1 MKDIFTI
8 LLAAASFILSLYT
21 LWVTQL
27 HRGRLKMTRPSLV
40 CFKREMP
47 SGRPK
52 IFLRTLLFTTASKG
66 RVIENMYLRVHQP
79 SGMYIFDFWGYAGE
93 SEKLTLGSG
102 LFVGPTGVAFNHH
115 FNPRHD
121 SSDFL

>member
-8 LLAAASFILSLYT
+8 LLAAASFVLSLYT

-27 HRGRLKMTRPSLV
+27 RRGRLKMTRPSLV
-40 CFKREMP
+40 CFTREMP
-47 SGRPK
+47 SGRSK

-79 SGMYIFDFWGYAGE
+79 GGTYIFDFWGYGE
-93 SEKLTLGSG
+93 SEPLTLGSG
-102 LFVGPTGVAFNHH
+102 LFVGPTGV
-115 FNPRHD
+115 
-121 SSDFL
+121 